1 MLFRIADTF
10 ARDHDLPMQVRLCGV
25 LLSTILLGGCS
36 YTYDMLAVAIN
47 GHLAFVVDPKSRK
60 QPDCIYSIHVE
71 TDRAGRAKPTAG
83 DDAQL
88 VSRGV
93 FWWKDYAVD
102 ACPNPFPILY
112 GQKLRGQPFVYDG
125 KLENS
130 VEAKPLIVGV
140 VYEVT
145 AASNG
150 SGYGGGRFRILPDR
164 RIENLPR
171 EDALSATE
179 PLESTGS

>member
-1 MLFRIADTF
+1 MR
-10 ARDHDLPMQVRLCGV
+10 VRLYGA
-25 LLSTILLGGCS
+25 LLSTILLSGCS
-36 YTYDMLAVAIN
+36 YTYDILAVAIN

-60 QPDCIYSIHVE
+60 HSDCIYSIHVQ
-71 TDRAGRAKPTAG
+71 TDQAARAKPTAG

-102 ACPNPFPILY
+102 DCSNPFPIFY
-112 GQKLRGQPFVYDG
+112 GQKLQGQAFVYDG
-125 KLENS
+125 KMEKP
-130 VEAKPLIVGV
+130 VEAKPLVIGV

-145 AASNG
+145 AASSG
-150 SGYGGGRFRILPDR
+150 SGYGGGRFRILPNR

-171 EDALSATE
+171 EDTLSATKA
-179 PLESTGS
+179 LENTGS